1 MVDAAAGPRAQQAQR
16 RLRRDVRVVLAVQA
30 VAVGLV
36 AGWFAT
42 GHASAPDDGLLQ
54 LDILSLSERVP
65 GVEAVAGRPTMI
77 VLTCPA
83 RLPPPRRTLDEPYGL
98 VVSTDPVLAQRLA
111 LPLATSRCQAG
122 YVLLDGDSV
131 VRYRSY
137 DPGWAEHSFEQE
149 VLLDHLAGSS
159 G

>member
-1 MVDAAAGPRAQQAQR
+1 M
-16 RLRRDVRVVLAVQA
+16 LAVQA
-30 VAVGLV
+30 VAAALV

-54 LDILSLSERVP
+54 LDVLSLSERVP
-65 GVEAVAGRPTMI
+65 GVTAVDGRPTM
-77 VLTCPA
+77 VVVQCGPAPA
-83 RLPPPRRTLDEPYGL
+83 RRLAEAYGL
-98 VVSTDPVLAQRLA
+98 VVSSDPALADRLA
-111 LPLATSRCQAG
+111 LHRAVEDCQPG

-137 DPGWAEHSFEQE
+137 DPGWAVHSFEQE
-149 VLLDHLAGSS
+149 VLLGHLDGH